1 MASGGL
7 KVFFD
12 SFSQPSR
19 AVLLLLHVNKVPY
32 EPMLLKLAKGG
43 WVSELSVEEEDG
55 LLGLQVQI
63 SNPYALY
70 MFPLLILFA
79 GDTITRDDLKEANPN
94 RQVPAINDNG
104 FCLAERSP
112 HFC

>member
-1 MASGGL
+1 MAGSGL

-32 EPMLLKLAKGG
+32 EPMLLKLAKGACQG
-43 WVSELSVEEEDG
+43 SYEEMREG
-55 LLGLQVQI
+55 
-63 SNPYALY
+63 SS
-70 MFPLLILFA
+70 PLPKPGAHYVLILFFA
-79 GDTITRDDLKEANPN
+79 GDTITREDLKEANPN
-94 RQVPAINDNG
+94 RQVPTINDNG

-112 HFC
+112 HFCIINC